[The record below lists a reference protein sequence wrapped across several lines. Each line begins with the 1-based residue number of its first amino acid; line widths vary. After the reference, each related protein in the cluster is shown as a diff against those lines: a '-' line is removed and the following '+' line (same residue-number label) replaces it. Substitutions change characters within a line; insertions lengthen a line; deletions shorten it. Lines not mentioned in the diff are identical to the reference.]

1 MRPEF
6 FMYCET
12 FHGPKQIAWARKT
25 SETHPTFWA
34 CTSCLVKKKEPID
47 IQVFTQMGNTMDT
60 LQ

>member
-1 MRPEF
+1 
-6 FMYCET
+6 MYCET
-12 FHGPKQIAWARKT
+12 FRGPRQITWARKT

-34 CTSCLVKKKEPID
+34 CTCCLVKKKEPLD